1 MRSSSARKMW
11 LLGLVL
17 PVFFTYTQG
26 FCAAPFVFS
35 NSTPFGLVESGIPP
49 TPASLYPSSLTV
61 AGLTGWKVAKATVTL
76 HGLSHTFPSDISMLL
91 LGPQGQSAILMSQ
104 TGGQNRYSVTN
115 LTLTLDDDATNSL
128 PIYTS
133 LSSGTF
139 RPTDGYLALGYP
151 HFPYDFPTPAPAG
164 NSNSPA
170 LLSAFKSTDPNGVW
184 SLFVVD
190 DSAGDTGSIAGG
202 WSLSLTIGVPLQ
214 VVPARTN
221 VVLSWPLVAAN
232 CSLQSASALGQNAIW
247 SNVPTAPVT
256 NAGRLVVTN
265 LALQKSTFFRLIGP

>member
-1 MRSSSARKMW
+1 MW

-17 PVFFTYTQG
+17 AVLFTSVQG

-35 NSTPFGLVESGIPP
+35 NPAPIGLVESGVPP
-49 TPASLYPSSLTV
+49 TPASLYPSSVTV
-61 AGLTGWKVAKATVTL
+61 SGLTGWKVAKATVTL

-91 LGPQGQSAILMSQ
+91 LGPQGQGAFLMAQ

-115 LTLTLDDDATNSL
+115 LTLTLDDDATNPL

-139 RPTDGYLALGYP
+139 RPTDGYLVLGYP

-170 LLSAFKSTDPNGVW
+170 LLSAFKNTDPNGVW

-202 WSLSLTIGVPLQ
+202 WSLSVTIGVPLQ
-214 VVPARTN
+214 IVQARTN

-232 CSLQSASALGQNAIW
+232 CTLQSATGLGPGVVW
-247 SNVPTAPVT
+247 SNVSTAPIT
-256 NAGRLVVTN
+256 NAGRLMVTN
-265 LALQKSTFFRLIGP
+265 LALQRSTYFRLIGP